1 MPYTAA
7 DLVNIMK
14 DCAEETIADKKT
26 SRILFGEVTQINPLR
41 ILLEGH
47 EKPMREDFF
56 YLTSNVKIWE
66 EEIRIRSIEGT
77 FSALGDM
84 LDIFIQS
91 DEITATQQAE
101 TANKSI
107 QTETLTKSKS
117 DETRNF
123 STSSPTGDW
132 TLATPVNPAIDNL
145 AATSPY
151 SRTESQQQAS
161 RNLSATESS
170 TTINIEELQT
180 QVTQQKA
187 EHHIQIKSN
196 ATIKIQVIEKPFRD
210 DTNRDR
216 NRHTDVRTGEE
227 VPSKRNANI
236 TWTDTSEDD
245 SAYYDQTLKMKVIR
259 GRGLK
264 VGDKVLCTSHNNQ
277 QLFIVHEILNRVP

>member
-1 MPYTAA
+1 MKTAA
-7 DLVNIMK
+7 DLIKLMQT
-14 DCAEETIADKKT
+14 CAEDSIADKKT

-41 ILLEGH
+41 ILLEWH

-77 FSALGDM
+77 FSAPGDM
-84 LDIFIQS
+84 LDIIITS

-101 TANKSI
+101 TTNKSI
-107 QTETLTKSKS
+107 QTETFSKSQS
-117 DETRNF
+117 DETSNF
-123 STSSPTGDW
+123 STSSPIGNW
-132 TLATPVNPAIDNL
+132 HLATPVNPVIDNL
-145 AATSPY
+145 GATSPY
-151 SRTESQQQAS
+151 SRTENQQNAS
-161 RNLSATESS
+161 TNLSTAESN
-170 TTINIEELQT
+170 TTINIEELQSQT
-180 QVTQQKA
+180 TQQKD
-187 EHHIQIKSN
+187 EHHIQIKDN
-196 ATIKIQVIEKPFRD
+196 AMVKINIIEKPFRD

-245 SAYYDQTLKMKVIR
+245 SAYYDQTFKMKVIR